1 MKKGNLGAILVAVVL
16 FGISANSQAIVITIV
31 PNLTLSQSAPI
42 GQNAQGA
49 CIIGDPSCANVGG
62 TVNGNFTLL
71 PPTMGQTGN
80 YLDTYSPVY
89 TVAEVMAAIG
99 GFSMFTIGIDI
110 NTAPSPNIGP
120 HELQTF
126 VAEVNGAQQFAYQGS
141 GGTFGGTPLDPLNN
155 PGNGF
160 SDWQLGVFDLSPFA
174 ATDNVRFGLDLLNV
188 SAGRDQFFLL
198 EGFGDPGDPGD
209 PVNVPEPASMALM
222 GLGLVGLGLTRRKRK
237 TSCRS

>member
-1 MKKGNLGAILVAVVL
+1 MKGKLVGALSVLIFCSVASTVH
-16 FGISANSQAIVITIV
+16 AIAITIT

-62 TVNGNFTLL
+62 TINGNFTLL

-80 YLDTYSPVY
+80 YLNTYSPVY
-89 TVAEVMAAIG
+89 TVAEVMSALG

-126 VAEVNGAQQFAYQGS
+126 VAEVNGMQEFAYAGS
-141 GGTFGGTPLDPLNN
+141 GGAFGGTPLDPLNN
-155 PGNGF
+155 NGNGF
-160 SDWQLGVFDLSPFA
+160 SDWQLGTFDLSPFA
-174 ATDNVRFGLDLLNV
+174 ATDTVQFGLDLLNV

-198 EGFGDPGDPGD
+198 EGFGDP
-209 PVNVPEPASMALM
+209 VSVPEPASIALM
-222 GLGLVGLGLTRRKRK
+222 GLGLVGLGFTRRKRK
-237 TSCRS
+237 TS

>member
-1 MKKGNLGAILVAVVL
+1 MKKGYFGALVVSLLLLG
-16 FGISANSQAIVITIV
+16 FSANAYAIAINIT

-62 TVNGNFTLL
+62 TINGAFTLL
-71 PPTMGQTGN
+71 PPTMGQTGD
-80 YLDTYSPVY
+80 YLNTYSPVY
-89 TVAEVMAAIG
+89 TVAEVMNALG

-126 VAEVNGAQQFAYQGS
+126 VAEVNGMQQFAYQGS
-141 GGTFGGTPLDPLNN
+141 GGAFGGTPLDPLNN
-155 PGNGF
+155 NGNGF
-160 SDWQLGVFDLSPFA
+160 SDWELGVFDLSPFA
-174 ATDNVRFGLDLLNV
+174 ATDTVQFGLDLLNV

-198 EGFGDPGDPGD
+198 EGFGN
-209 PVNVPEPASMALM
+209 PVSVPEPTSMALM
-222 GLGLVGLGLTRRKRK
+222 GLGLVGLGITRRRRK
-237 TSCRS
+237 HS

>member
-1 MKKGNLGAILVAVVL
+1 MRKGYFGAIAVSL
-16 FGISANSQAIVITIV
+16 LLLGFSTNSYAIAITIT

-62 TVNGNFTLL
+62 TINGNFTLL

-89 TVAEVMAAIG
+89 TVAEVMNALG

-126 VAEVNGAQQFAYQGS
+126 VAEINGMQQFAYQGG

-160 SDWQLGVFDLSPFA
+160 SDYQLGIFDLSPFA
-174 ATDNVRFGLDLLNV
+174 STDTVRFGLDLLNV

-198 EGFGDPGDPGD
+198 EGFGDPGDP
-209 PVNVPEPASMALM
+209 VEVPEPASIALM
-222 GLGLVGLGLTRRKRK
+222 GLGLVGLGLTRRKK
-237 TSCRS
+237 KLS

>member
-1 MKKGNLGAILVAVVL
+1 MNKGILGTFIVL
-16 FGISANSQAIVITIV
+16 LMAFGLSANSHAIVINIT

-62 TVNGNFTLL
+62 TINGNFTLL

-89 TVAEVMAAIG
+89 TVAEVMNALG

-126 VAEVNGAQQFAYQGS
+126 VAEVNGMQQFAYQGS
-141 GGTFGGTPLDPLNN
+141 GGAFGGTPLDPLNN
-155 PGNGF
+155 NGNGF

-174 ATDNVRFGLDLLNV
+174 ATDTVRFGLDLLNV

-198 EGFGDPGDPGD
+198 EGFGN
-209 PVNVPEPASMALM
+209 PVNVPEPTSMALM
-222 GLGLVGLGLTRRKRK
+222 GLGLVGLGITRRRR
-237 TSCRS
+237 THS